1 MLPVR
6 RALVSVFDKTGLEDL
21 GSGLAKLGV
30 EIISTGGTARQ
41 LGEHGVPVTSVS
53 EITGHPEILHGRV
66 KSLHPRIFGGILA
79 DRRRPEHR
87 GELDEH
93 RIPPIDLVAVN
104 LYPFEAAAAAPD
116 ATVDGAVEMID
127 IGGPSMV
134 RAAAK
139 NFANVAVMVDPSD
152 YAVILAALENEGG
165 LSEDLRRGLALKA
178 FRHTRSYDAA
188 IADWLANGRTRRSSD
203 PPPPNADAAVR
214 LVRGSSD
221 PPPNADAAV
230 RPVRGS
236 SDPPPDADAA
246 GRLVRG
252 SSDPPPPS
260 TDAAVRLVRG
270 SSDPPPPGTDAAV
283 RLVRGSSDPPPPG
296 TDAAVRLVRG
306 SSDPPPP
313 KAASIRRPK
322 ADVASGTIHLELE
335 QVLQPRYGENPHQA
349 AAVYRQV
356 GGDGV
361 LGGFRQLQGKEL
373 SWNNL
378 LDADA
383 ARKLSALLDGPDGRP
398 AVVIVKHNNPC
409 GVGRGDS
416 LAEAYERALACDPVS
431 AFGSIVAVNRPFDGA
446 LAEAMAK
453 LFVEVV
459 TAPAYEPAALERLGR
474 KKNLRLLECPAF
486 SPVAGQW
493 ELRAVDGGFLGQQL
507 DATPEDPADWSCPT
521 RAQPDAARLRALDFA
536 WKVCR
541 ATKSNAIV
549 VANEHQT
556 VGIGAGQ
563 MSRVDSC
570 RIALDKAQLDVAG
583 TVAASDAFFPF
594 RDGIDTL
601 AEAGV
606 AAIVQPGGSVRD
618 DEVVAAAD
626 EHGIAMVL
634 TGRRHF
640 KH

>member
-1 MLPVR
+1 MAREADPACYAAPTPMLPVR

-41 LGEHGVPVTSVS
+41 LAAGGVAVTAVS

-79 DRRRPEHR
+79 DRRRSEHR
-87 GELDEH
+87 DELEQH
-93 RIPPIDLVAVN
+93 EIPPIDLVAVN
-104 LYPFEAAAAAPD
+104 LYPFEDAAAAPD

-139 NFANVAVMVDPSD
+139 NFANVAVVVDPSD
-152 YAVILAALENEGG
+152 YPVVLAALESEGG
-165 LSEDLRRGLALKA
+165 LSEDVRRGLALKA

-188 IADWLANGRTRRSSD
+188 IADWLSN
-203 PPPPNADAAVR
+203 
-214 LVRGSSD
+214 
-221 PPPNADAAV
+221 
-230 RPVRGS
+230 
-236 SDPPPDADAA
+236 
-246 GRLVRG
+246 GRLVRE
-252 SSDPPPPS
+252 
-260 TDAAVRLVRG
+260 
-270 SSDPPPPGTDAAV
+270 
-283 RLVRGSSDPPPPG
+283 
-296 TDAAVRLVRG
+296 

-313 KAASIRRPK
+313 KVDHASLPATVGI
-322 ADVASGTIHLELE
+322 ELE
-335 QVLQPRYGENPHQA
+335 QILQPRYGENPHQA
-349 AAVYRQV
+349 AAVYRQA
-356 GGDGV
+356 GGGGV
-361 LGGFRQLQGKEL
+361 FGGFRQLQGKEL

-383 ARKLSALLDGPDGRP
+383 ARKLSALFDGPEEDP
-398 AVVIVKHNNPC
+398 VVVIVKHNNPC
-409 GVGRGDS
+409 GVGRGAT
-416 LAEAYERALACDPVS
+416 LVEAYERALACDPVS
-431 AFGSIVAVNRPFDGA
+431 AFGSIIAVNQPFDGA

-459 TAPAYEPAALERLGR
+459 TAPSYEAAALERLGR

-486 SPVAGQW
+486 SPVPGQW
-493 ELRAVDGGFLGQQL
+493 ELRAIEGGFLGQQI
-507 DATPEDPADWSCPT
+507 DAAPEDPAGWNCPT
-521 RAQPDAARLRALDFA
+521 RAQPDAAQLRALDFA

-549 VANEHQT
+549 VTNEHQT

-570 RIALDKAQLDVAG
+570 RIALDKAQLELAG

-594 RDGIDTL
+594 RDGVDTL
-601 AEAGV
+601 AAAGV
-606 AAIVQPGGSVRD
+606 TAIAQPGGSVRD
-618 DEVVAAAD
+618 DEIVAAAD
-626 EHGIAMVL
+626 EHGIAMAL